1 MKNYYEKC
9 KTLDDFHE
17 VYKKLVKKY
26 ITSYYGVDAIK
37 FMAKIDKQF
46 EDALSEF
53 CMKYN

>member
-9 KTLDDFHE
+9 KTLDDLHE
-17 VYKKLVKKY
+17 VYKKLVKIY
-26 ITSYYGVDAIK
+26 TTRYYGVDAVK

-46 EDALSEF
+46 EDALAEF